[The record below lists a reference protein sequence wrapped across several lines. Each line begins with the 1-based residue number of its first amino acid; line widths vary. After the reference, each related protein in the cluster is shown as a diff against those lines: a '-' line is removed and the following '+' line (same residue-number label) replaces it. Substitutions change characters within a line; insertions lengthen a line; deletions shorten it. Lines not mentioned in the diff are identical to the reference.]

1 MNIRK
6 ENATRNTRRRETG
19 KETTMKITRI
29 DIDGENGATG
39 TIERKS
45 GDNTIEVTIRTPR
58 TGRFGVHR
66 RIRTLTANTHYEN
79 EQFAVATALQEA
91 MDGCH
96 GTNSMIHDYY
106 RLIQQLGD

>member
-1 MNIRK
+1 MR
-6 ENATRNTRRRETG
+6 
-19 KETTMKITRI
+19 ITQI
-29 DIDGENGATG
+29 DIEGENGATG
-39 TIERKS
+39 TIQRK
-45 GDNTIEVTIRTPR
+45 GGATVIEVTMSTPR

-66 RIRTLTANTHYEN
+66 RIRTLTANARFEN

-91 MDGCH
+91 MDGCR